1 MRKSVCNKRKLRG
14 RARPRNGDI
23 SLFQRFLKMGASTAD
38 CIWQRAESIPELLN
52 PERSTIMKYRL
63 LGKSGLRVSEAALG
77 TMTFG
82 DEWGWGSPKA
92 EAQKVYE
99 TYRDAGGNFID
110 TANFYTNGTSET
122 FLGEFMQGHRESVV
136 LATKYSNAAPGNDPN
151 AAGNHRKSMMQ
162 AVEASLKRLQT
173 DYIDLYWV
181 HIWDGITP
189 VEEVMRG
196 LDDLVRQGK
205 ILHAGI
211 SDAPA
216 WWVAQANTLAEVR
229 GWTQF
234 IGLQIEYSLI
244 ERTVEREL
252 IPMAKTLNVGVLAW
266 SPLARGVLSGK
277 YHGEGKADG
286 GRMTNEGMKD
296 FLPEEK
302 RAARIISALK
312 AVSEQVGRSMAQVAL
327 AWLRYQTVPVI
338 PIIGARKVSQLQD
351 NLASLDLE
359 LSAEQLKS
367 LDGAAESSSVS
378 PRVFTT
384 EKWFVQLGTAACGIA
399 CCSKCGTSCR
409 IVMRVL
415 T

>member
-1 MRKSVCNKRKLRG
+1 
-14 RARPRNGDI
+14 
-23 SLFQRFLKMGASTAD
+23 
-38 CIWQRAESIPELLN
+38 
-52 PERSTIMKYRL
+52 MKYRL
-63 LGKSGLRVSEAALG
+63 LGKSGLRVSEASLG

-99 TYRDAGGNFID
+99 TYREAGGNFID
-110 TANFYTNGTSET
+110 TANFYTNGTSEK

-136 LATKYSNAAPGNDPN
+136 LATKYSLAVPGNDPN

-162 AVEASLKRLQT
+162 AAEASLKRLQT

-181 HIWDGITP
+181 HVWDGITP

-205 ILHAGI
+205 VLYVGI

-216 WWVAQANTLAEVR
+216 WWIAQANTLAELR
-229 GWTQF
+229 GWAKF

-252 IPMAKTLNVGVLAW
+252 VPMAKALNLGVVAW
-266 SPLARGVLSGK
+266 SPLAGGVLTGK

-286 GRMTNEGMKD
+286 ARMNDEARKAL
-296 FLPEEK
+296 LPEEK
-302 RAARIISALK
+302 RAAPIISALK
-312 AVSEQVGRSMAQVAL
+312 SVSEQAGHSMAQVAL
-327 AWLRYQTVPVI
+327 AWLRHQTVPVI

-351 NLASLDLE
+351 NLTSLDLE

-367 LDGAAESSSVS
+367 LDGASRIE
-378 PRVFTT
+378 
-384 EKWFVQLGTAACGIA
+384 LGFPQSIYDREMVRAVTYG
-399 CCSKCGTSCR
+399 GTWDR
-409 IVMRVL
+409 L
-415 T
+415 LL